1 MTDLVLDK
9 KELAGILNQTEPDK
23 QAAYKATKSKDL
35 GVAMICGD
43 KQGRY
48 INMVE
53 DLQNKFTK
61 GNDNYPANT
70 AEAYN
75 PLKL

>member
-48 INMVE
+48 INMASYRE
-53 DLQNKFTK
+53 
-61 GNDNYPANT
+61 
-70 AEAYN
+70 
-75 PLKL
+75 